1 MPDKNKIT
9 LILILIFT
17 ISPFF
22 MAKYIYDHQELLDK
36 TKTTSKGHLI
46 SQNKIFN
53 ISNLDLKNSTVKST
67 STMDWVDNKWHL
79 LYFPENNKINNEIIN
94 TLQNVNI
101 ALGKNESRLQRV
113 IITTSDDNLNVGNIP
128 NSQKF
133 LSLKQISKNN
143 KNNLYLKFNILE
155 YQDTIWIADPLGNVM
170 LYYTQPFDQHK
181 FKDILADLKKL
192 LSISIIG

>member
-1 MPDKNKIT
+1 
-9 LILILIFT
+9 
-17 ISPFF
+17 
-22 MAKYIYDHQELLDK
+22 
-36 TKTTSKGHLI
+36 
-46 SQNKIFN
+46 
-53 ISNLDLKNSTVKST
+53 
-67 STMDWVDNKWHL
+67 MDWVDNKWHL